1 MRISRLAAL
10 TLLSVVAAAFIACS
24 SPAADTGDTTR
35 IPGEEPALVEV
46 TAPIES
52 IVVNIAESFRRLK
65 R

>member
-24 SPAADTGDTTR
+24 SPAADTGDTTP

-46 TAPIES
+46 
-52 IVVNIAESFRRLK
+52 IVKEGYDFSRYPDL
-65 R
+65 